1 MSVDAGATIKYSPRR
16 RLGLAGPILGAVALA
31 FLVFIF
37 GGGKWKRENKERDS
51 GRVLTHDERAGT
63 GPILVAPLGARA
75 TYLIDRDGYLVH
87 QWESQRS
94 GGGSALML
102 SDGSVLRAAMAG
114 TPREFSGVRGATGCI
129 ERIGRDGKLLWQFVL
144 ASPGFQMHDGFDVL
158 PNGNVLLLAWER
170 RVVDSGDVAAGESP
184 AEKEQWIDTI
194 LEVKPDGRD
203 GGQVVW
209 RWRSDGHFFSAAN
222 ESYQNGEASKQ
233 PEQSSPFGASDET
246 SGRTPLHFT
255 SVSYHPSRDQIL
267 VNSLGSGEVWVIDR
281 AVSRSTSA
289 PSEDG
294 KEGGSDLVYRWGNP
308 AAWGMKGERKLFGQQ
323 FATWVDRNEG
333 GAAILIFNNR
343 TDDSKRVFSSILE
356 LRPANARTGDYLR
369 TEGEGFGP
377 KRPHWYYA
385 PAPPERFLVAW
396 GGSAQRLSNGN
407 TLIASSPDG
416 RIFEVTPEGEM
427 VWDFR
432 WSPEIV
438 APQSTSEGPSA
449 VPEPPKVP
457 GVWPIANALEYS
469 KEFVSSALS
478 VESAAEVGRD
488 NIE

>member
-1 MSVDAGATIKYSPRR
+1 MNVDAGATIKNSPRWL
-16 RLGLAGPILGAVALA
+16 LGLAGLILGAVALA

-37 GGGKWKRENKERDS
+37 GGGKGVREKVEPDS
-51 GRVLTHDERAGT
+51 VRVLTHDERAGT
-63 GPILVAPLGARA
+63 GPILVAPLGSRT

-114 TPREFSGVRGATGCI
+114 IPREFSGVRGATGCI
-129 ERIGRDGKLLWQFVL
+129 ERIGRNGELLWQFVL

-170 RVVDSGDVAAGESP
+170 RVVDSGDVVAGESP

-203 GGQVVW
+203 GGQIVW
-209 RWRSDGHFFSAAN
+209 RWRSDGHFFSEAKG
-222 ESYQNGEASKQ
+222 SDQNGEASKQ
-233 PEQSSPFGASDET
+233 SEQVSPSVASDVT
-246 SGRTPLHFT
+246 SGRASLHFT
-255 SVSYHPSRDQIL
+255 SVSFHPLRNQIL
-267 VNSLGSGEVWVIDR
+267 VNSLGGGEVWVIDR
-281 AVSRSTSA
+281 AVSPSSSA
-289 PSEDG
+289 SSEDG
-294 KEGGSDLVYRWGNP
+294 KELGDNLVYRWGNP

-323 FATWVDRNEG
+323 FATWVDRNQVA
-333 GAAILIFNNR
+333 AAILVFNNR
-343 TDDSKRVFSSILE
+343 TDDSKQVFSSILE
-356 LRPANARTGDYLR
+356 LRPANTRTGDYLR
-369 TEGEGFGP
+369 TDGEGFGP
-377 KRPHWYYA
+377 ERPHWYFA
-385 PAPPERFLVAW
+385 PAPSERFFVAW
-396 GGSAQRLSNGN
+396 GGSVQRLSNGN

-438 APQSTSEGPSA
+438 AARSTSEGPSA

-457 GVWPIANALEYS
+457 GAWPIANALEYS

-478 VESAAEVGRD
+478 VESAAEVGGD
-488 NIE
+488 IE